1 MAEYV
6 SKSTLYGLCGQRG
19 ITYLHVSDIDKL
31 PTADVAPVVHGC
43 WIDSGVRDDDGNGE
57 YICSRCDHKD
67 RHSPGIR
74 VPHCWF
80 CGAYMEAEQEE
91 PTNEEYDAE

>member
-6 SKSTLYGLCGQRG
+6 SKSTLYSLCEPRG
-19 ITYLHVSDIDKL
+19 VVTLHVSDIDKL
-31 PTADVAPVVHGC
+31 PTADVAQVVRGC

-74 VPHCWF
+74 VPHCWY
-80 CGAYMEAEQEE
+80 CGAKMYEEQEE
-91 PTNEEYDAE
+91 QKE